1 MTAPVDVLVIG
12 GGQAGLAASWRLVE
26 AGASHVVIDASQDV
40 GDSWRR
46 RYHSLTLFT
55 PRSLS
60 ALPGLPV
67 SGDPDGYASRI
78 EFADYLAAYAG
89 KHRLPVMSGT
99 SVTRLV
105 ADPSGFAA
113 ELDGGTQVHAR
124 AVIVCTGPFQQ
135 SVVPQFSRAFADD
148 IVQLTVGDD
157 RNPMTAGPGTVLV
170 VGDGASGRDI
180 AVDLARTHKVVLAT
194 GKRRRLFPERIL
206 GQSTWTWMDRLGLL
220 SASAGSPVGRIMQ
233 ATDPF
238 PNRGRSF
245 RALRAVGVDI
255 RPRLHGA
262 DGRIA
267 IFADGSRAYVGA
279 IIWATGYRNRDHW
292 IEIDLG
298 SPGLFFLGRPWQR
311 NRASGLILGASR
323 DSVPVAKAVL
333 DHLRQS
339 LPQPPRRANEWRNA

>member
-12 GGQAGLAASWRLVE
+12 GGQAGLAASWRLGE
-26 AGASHVVIDASQDV
+26 AGVSHVVIDASQEV

-55 PRSLS
+55 PHSFS

-89 KHRLPVMSGT
+89 KHRLPVLSGT

-113 ELDGGTQVHAR
+113 ELDGGTHVHAR
-124 AVIVCTGPFQQ
+124 AVIVCTGAFQQ
-135 SVVPQFSRAFADD
+135 PVVPQLSRAFADD
-148 IVQLTVGDD
+148 MAQLTVGDC

-180 AVDLARTHKVVLAT
+180 AVDLARTHKVVVAT
-194 GKRRRLFPERIL
+194 GKPRRLFPERIL

-238 PNRGRSF
+238 PDRGRSF
-245 RALRAVGVDI
+245 RALRAAGSISARASMEPMDELQSS
-255 RPRLHGA
+255 P
-262 DGRIA
+262 IA
-267 IFADGSRAYVGA
+267 AVPTSAR
-279 IIWATGYRNRDHW
+279 
-292 IEIDLG
+292 
-298 SPGLFFLGRPWQR
+298 SSGRP
-311 NRASGLILGASR
+311 ATATMTVGLKST
-323 DSVPVAKAVL
+323 SVHPACSSWADRGSETVL
-333 DHLRQS
+333 LDLS
-339 LPQPPRRANEWRNA
+339 LEPAGVPDLS

>member
-12 GGQAGLAASWRLVE
+12 GGQAGLAASWRLGE
-26 AGASHVVIDASQDV
+26 AGVSHVVIDASQEV

-60 ALPGLPV
+60 ALPGLALY
-67 SGDPDGYASRI
+67 GDPEGYASRT
-78 EFADYLAAYAG
+78 EFADYLAAYAD

-113 ELDGGTQVHAR
+113 ELDGGTHVHAR
-124 AVIVCTGPFQQ
+124 AVIVCTGAFQQ
-135 SVVPQFSRAFADD
+135 PVVPQFSRAFADD
-148 IVQLTVGDD
+148 VAQLTVEDY
-157 RNPMTAGPGTVLV
+157 RNPTTIGPGTVLV

-180 AVDLARTHKVVLAT
+180 AVDLVRTHKVVLAT
-194 GKRRRLFPERIL
+194 GKPRRLFPERIL

-238 PNRGRSF
+238 PDRGRSF
-245 RALRAVGVDI
+245 RALRAAGVDI
-255 RPRLHGA
+255 RPRLHGT

-267 IFADGSRAYVGA
+267 IFRDGSHADVST
-279 IIWATGYRNRDHW
+279 IIWATGYRNHDGW

-323 DSVPVAKAVL
+323 DSGPVVKAAL
-333 DHLRQS
+333 DHIRRS
-339 LPQPPRRANEWRNA
+339 LPQPPQRANEWRIA